1 MLLITHILSSISV
14 GIIFRFWKYKNNTII
29 YTKKYISNNLSKND
43 EIYFS
48 DLGEIL
54 GESIMSSIKTITMI
68 GGFIVLFSVILS
80 ILNNSNII
88 SLFGSLFYSVLKI
101 FNINNLEFSNAFI
114 TGILELTN
122 GIMNISLIP
131 CKQISINIIL
141 SAFLLG
147 FGGISVLLQV
157 NSIIS
162 KSNISIKSYFLGKL
176 LHGFLAAF
184 YTYILINCLPIFNL
198 NL

>member
-184 YTYILINCLPIFNL
+184 YTYILINYLPIFNL